1 MEILDIYLEE
11 ELLKNIA
18 CFAFKIAKNA
28 KYDGY
33 QKDLAFMVSKVFD
46 KKSSAR
52 ANKSSATHT
61 GTGINSNSENQQL
74 AEII

>member
-46 KKSSAR
+46 KK
-52 ANKSSATHT
+52 
-61 GTGINSNSENQQL
+61 
-74 AEII
+74 